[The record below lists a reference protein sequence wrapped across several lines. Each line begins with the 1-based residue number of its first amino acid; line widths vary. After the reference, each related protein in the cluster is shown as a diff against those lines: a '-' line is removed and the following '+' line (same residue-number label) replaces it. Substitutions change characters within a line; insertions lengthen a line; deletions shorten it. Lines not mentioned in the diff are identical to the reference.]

1 MAIRMR
7 IFLVALILL
16 CTPVPALAD
25 SQPPIEVL
33 QRGIDES
40 LRVLNAPELNGTDK
54 IIEQRRRLRQIMA
67 ALFDFHEF
75 SRRVLA
81 SRWKL
86 FSPLEKATFVDVF
99 ADFLTTYYV
108 GKILERYRDE
118 RVVYL
123 NQTLESPTRA
133 LVNVAVVWKGKPV
146 PVDLRMIKRNGT
158 WKVYEIQVLGIS
170 AVSFYRA
177 QLKSLLRKQTP
188 AQVIDRIRRQTRKI
202 N

>member
-1 MAIRMR
+1 MVIQMR
-7 IFLVALILL
+7 ISLFALLL
-16 CTPVPALAD
+16 FFAAIPAPAD
-25 SQPPIEVL
+25 DQPIEVL
-33 QRGIDES
+33 RRGIDES
-40 LRVLNAPELNGTDK
+40 LRVLAAPKFNGSDQA
-54 IIEQRRRLRQIMA
+54 IEQRQRLRQIMA
-67 ALFDFHEF
+67 ELFDFDEF

-99 ADFLTTYYV
+99 TDFLTTYYV
-108 GKILERYRDE
+108 AKILEKYRDE

-123 NQTLESPTRA
+123 GQELESQTRA
-133 LVNVAVVWKGKPV
+133 LVHVAVVWRGKPV
-146 PVDLRMIKRNGT
+146 PVDLWMIKRKGV

-177 QLKSLLRKQTP
+177 QFKSLLRKETP
-188 AQVIDRIRRQTRKI
+188 AQVIEHIRRRTRKI

>member
-1 MAIRMR
+1 MIIGMR
-7 IFLVALILL
+7 VFLIAFILL
-16 CTPVPALAD
+16 FTPMAVPAD
-25 SQPPIEVL
+25 SSQPIKVL

-40 LRVLNAPELNGTDK
+40 LRVLNATDVNGSDK

-67 ALFDFHEF
+67 ELFDFHEF

-81 SRWKL
+81 SHWNT
-86 FSPLEKATFVDVF
+86 FSPVERVSFVEVF

-118 RVVYL
+118 QVVYL
-123 NQTLESPTRA
+123 KQTLEAPTRA
-133 LVNVAVVWKGKPV
+133 LVNVAVVWKGKAV
-146 PVDLRMIKRNGT
+146 PVDLRMVKREDQ

-177 QLKSLLRKQTP
+177 QFKSLLRSETP
-188 AQVIDRIRRQTRKI
+188 AQVIERIQRRISQI
-202 N
+202 D